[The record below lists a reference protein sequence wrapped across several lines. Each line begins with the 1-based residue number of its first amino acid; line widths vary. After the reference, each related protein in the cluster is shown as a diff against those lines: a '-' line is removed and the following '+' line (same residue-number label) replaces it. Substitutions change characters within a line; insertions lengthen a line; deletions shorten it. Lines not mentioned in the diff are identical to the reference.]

1 MSAQTMPTNAAQF
14 TLQEVVEATAGQVLV
29 HGAEQTI
36 CVTTDTRTLKPGALF
51 VALSGERF
59 DAHHFLVDA
68 WRSGATILVVHDVP
82 QVRALAER
90 LQASSDV
97 ASPPRPSI
105 VLVAD
110 TLTALGDLARS
121 FRARHAARLVAVV
134 GSAGKTTTRSVITA
148 LLEGTVGDRVHS
160 TLSNFNNRVGVP
172 LTLFGLHAR
181 HAFAVLELGTNARGE
196 IAELAR
202 IAQPDMALLTLI
214 DLEHTEGLGDL
225 DGVEAEERAV
235 FQSLPASGTAIGFG
249 DDIRVLRSVRGAP
262 CAEHWTYGELP
273 GRDTRIVERRV
284 LSPDECELTLLRSD
298 QSVLTFRSPLVGR
311 AGALAAAAGV
321 TVVEALLDR
330 RLHQDECEH
339 ALRRA
344 GEPGRHTIVH
354 LGGHRVVLDD
364 SYNSNPASVENSIN
378 TGIEIARANGGRL
391 WLVLGEMLELGTM
404 SVEAH
409 RRMGQLVRAE
419 QVAGVFFVQGAAIY
433 AKNACDPGVEV
444 SVFVEQSTQ
453 VVAQLVP
460 RFAAKDVVVVKA
472 SRGVRAERVVE
483 GLVAHFGLE
492 PPSLSA
498 LPHTA
503 PFQ

>member
-1 MSAQTMPTNAAQF
+1 
-14 TLQEVVEATAGQVLV
+14 
-29 HGAEQTI
+29 
-36 CVTTDTRTLKPGALF
+36 
-51 VALSGERF
+51 
-59 DAHHFLVDA
+59 
-68 WRSGATILVVHDVP
+68 
-82 QVRALAER
+82 
-90 LQASSDV
+90 
-97 ASPPRPSI
+97 
-105 VLVAD
+105 
-110 TLTALGDLARS
+110 
-121 FRARHAARLVAVV
+121 
-134 GSAGKTTTRSVITA
+134 
-148 LLEGTVGDRVHS
+148 
-160 TLSNFNNRVGVP
+160 
-172 LTLFGLHAR
+172 
-181 HAFAVLELGTNARGE
+181 
-196 IAELAR
+196 
-202 IAQPDMALLTLI
+202 
-214 DLEHTEGLGDL
+214 
-225 DGVEAEERAV
+225 
-235 FQSLPASGTAIGFG
+235 
-249 DDIRVLRSVRGAP
+249 
-262 CAEHWTYGELP
+262 
-273 GRDTRIVERRV
+273 VERRV

-391 WLVLGEMLELGTM
+391 WLVLGEMLELGTL

-419 QVAGVFFVQGAAIY
+419 QVAGVFFVQGAAIH